1 MKHSPVLL
9 ILFTASV
16 VFKNNSF
23 GQGPQQMF
31 WALNKCP
38 LILAQIGTSAS
49 GAYSLRKLN
58 CNYTGKAIKIRRGTT
73 TTGTTTLDIG
83 FTSTG
88 DLDTSAIKT
97 FIGTTNGAYID
108 TWYDQSGNG
117 KHLTQTTRANQPR
130 IASNSGVID
139 RVNSLPTITFQDVSD
154 EMYAPAMDI
163 QSFNAVRRASSSTSS
178 TTMQYLVSVPADY
191 DFSIRSSSSTAY
203 TYGDFNGDDFWN
215 TGGLYINNI
224 STYTYT
230 SALHNLY
237 SYTGSV
243 RTASTFSLSSTFLSR
258 GMFGGDPVSELIV
271 FPTPLAAGERTT
283 MYLDQKAYYSL
294 P

>member
-1 MKHSPVLL
+1 MVLL
-9 ILFTASV
+9 ILFTVSL

-73 TTGTTTLDIG
+73 ATGTSTLDIG

-97 FIGTTNGAYID
+97 FIGTSNGAYID

-117 KHLTQTTRANQPR
+117 KNLTQSTAANQPR

-139 RVNSLPTITFQDVSD
+139 RVNSKPTITFQDVSD
-154 EMYAPAMDI
+154 EMYAPAINI
-163 QSFNAVRRASSSTSS
+163 QYFQCGAKSNIQYILHHHAIPRGVFRRIMT
-178 TTMQYLVSVPADY
+178 
-191 DFSIRSSSSTAY
+191 F
-203 TYGDFNGDDFWN
+203 
-215 TGGLYINNI
+215 
-224 STYTYT
+224 
-230 SALHNLY
+230 
-237 SYTGSV
+237 GSV
-243 RTASTFSLSSTFLSR
+243 RLPR
-258 GMFGGDPVSELIV
+258 P
-271 FPTPLAAGERTT
+271 PTPMGTSTGTT
-283 MYLDQKAYYSL
+283 SGIQVVCTSAIFLLTPTRAHCTTYISIQVEQGPAL
-294 P
+294 PFP